1 MRNPCDG
8 QVRSW
13 STTSQA
19 SLGATTVSFGIDG
32 VDYEIDLTDE
42 RQLRDMMGPW
52 IAAARVVG
60 SPRRT
65 HRHDLGNRF
74 GGGPATTDILV
85 PARGRMPA
93 ATVRAYDQH
102 QQRVS

>member
-1 MRNPCDG
+1 MAKRVVVELVDDLTGKP
-8 QVRSW
+8 
-13 STTSQA
+13 
-19 SLGATTVSFGIDG
+19 GATTVSFGIDG

-65 HRHDLGNRF
+65 HRHDLHMIRRWARDNGY
-74 GGGPATTDILV
+74 PV

-102 QQRVS
+102 HQRAS

>member
-1 MRNPCDG
+1 MAKRVVVELFDDLTGTP
-8 QVRSW
+8 
-13 STTSQA
+13 
-19 SLGATTVSFGIDG
+19 GATTVSFGIDG
-32 VDYEIDLTDE
+32 VDYEIDLADE

-60 SPRRT
+60 RPRPT
-65 HRHDLGNRF
+65 HRHDLHMIRRWARDNGY
-74 GGGPATTDILV
+74 PV

-102 QQRVS
+102 HQRAS